1 MCEGMRTSLKKA
13 GNMDR
18 RFYTQVLRS
27 SAMGHSI
34 ITTDSEKIETLAC
47 LMLVTGDYRSA
58 GGGVVQERFLNS
70 DKF

>member
-27 SAMGHSI
+27 SAMGQSI
-34 ITTDSEKIETLAC
+34 ITTDYLAC

-58 GGGVVQERFLNS
+58 NLGVVRCKRLEENFLNS
-70 DKF
+70 DKI